1 APGSG
6 RWRTDVKRLERIAG
20 GARSGGSGNAGDTAG
35 TIAALARPDWIAR
48 RVADGS
54 RAYLLAS
61 GTRAALPEGS
71 SLIGSEW
78 IAVCEVQRAEGRVAD
93 GTGAVIRL
101 AAALSEGDALDIG
114 HVHSERIAHLDD
126 GRVRV
131 REERRLGRIVLSSTP
146 TKARDSDAAPAM
158 MAHIREHG

>member
-1 APGSG
+1 DPRTTAEVIAAMSGDAREPGADLGALLRSLRRGDAPGSG

-114 HVHSERIAHLDD
+114 HVHSE
-126 GRVRV
+126 
-131 REERRLGRIVLSSTP
+131 
-146 TKARDSDAAPAM
+146 
-158 MAHIREHG
+158 